1 MKSLRWDEVRA
12 RRLERSY
19 LVEPAPLDRLEAVAG
34 ELCGIHAQVA
44 SSAELQLE
52 TRVAGIDVRAEL
64 WERRSLVKSYGPR
77 GTLHLLP
84 RNEVSLWAA
93 ANEWET
99 APWYERLGFTK
110 RKANA
115 VLAAVGQALDGRQL
129 TREELAAEVGRA
141 DPRVRELLGSGWGYL
156 LGPAA
161 ARGLLCFGPPR
172 GAKVTFVRAD
182 QWLGGWEERDPGEA
196 ILDVVRRFVRAY
208 GPTRHSELAD
218 WLARRPPQA
227 KRLLEALDLQAVE
240 VEGTTRW
247 VLEGDSEPGEGSV
260 LRLVPQYDVYVV
272 GSRPREQ
279 LMSEQARA
287 RVFSFRR
294 GVYEGA
300 VALQVVLRD
309 GRIAG
314 LWERERG
321 RVTVEPFERLPKRA
335 LEAEA
340 QRLGGELRLGV
351 LE

>member
-182 QWLGGWEERDPGEA
+182 QWLGGWEECDPEEA
-196 ILDVVRRFVRAY
+196 ILVQPAVAVPNASGVPATLTNRFGQERI
-208 GPTRHSELAD
+208 HLAG
-218 WLARRPPQA
+218 AA
-227 KRLLEALDLQAVE
+227 GVH
-240 VEGTTRW
+240 
-247 VLEGDSEPGEGSV
+247 
-260 LRLVPQYDVYVV
+260 
-272 GSRPREQ
+272 PRQ
-279 LMSEQARA
+279 LMLLIHENSTALHRRA
-287 RVFSFRR
+287 APAFA
-294 GVYEGA
+294 GA
-300 VALQVVLRD
+300 H
-309 GRIAG
+309 
-314 LWERERG
+314 
-321 RVTVEPFERLPKRA
+321 
-335 LEAEA
+335 
-340 QRLGGELRLGV
+340 
-351 LE
+351 